1 MLEDCVGRKSVV
13 LSEEAQQ
20 AHNFINYF
28 KLTPSLVT
36 LLERTLLA
44 LDTNIDRYL
53 AIIAG

>member
-1 MLEDCVGRKSVV
+1 MLKDCVGRKSVV

-20 AHNFINYF
+20 ACNFINYF

-36 LLERTLLA
+36 PLERTLLA

>member
-28 KLTPSLVT
+28 KPTPSLVT